1 MTTSPNLKNY
11 TTKVPAEQTAAEVT
25 GILVRHGARQIS
37 QEYDEAQNVV
47 GLSWL
52 ARTPYGD
59 IPFRLPV
66 NAERCFRVMV
76 KQRLVRNDAE
86 GMAQARMTA
95 WRITKDWIAA
105 QMALIQ
111 TEMADLAEV
120 LLPYALVDKDTT
132 VYQRMLAGRFAQLA
146 LQAPEEAKR

>member
-1 MTTSPNLKNY
+1 MTTPNLKNY

-52 ARTPYGD
+52 ARTPYGE

-66 NAERCFRVMV
+66 NADRCFKVML
-76 KQRLVRNDAE
+76 KQRLVRNDTQ

-95 WRITKDWIAA
+95 WRITKDWISA